1 MAAEGQV
8 KTQVTSF
15 LFLEAGS
22 VPERWADRAITGTL
36 VPLTPQEANDVLAEG
51 RVEPDELG
59 ADGDFV
65 RLVAR
70 GLSAEV
76 IARRLGLAPRS
87 VYRRLARLR
96 DALQVRS
103 TAELASELARRGYGV
118 TDPPARVRGNEPRG
132 VEISE
137 KPREV

>member
-1 MAAEGQV
+1 M
-8 KTQVTSF
+8 TSF
-15 LFLEAGS
+15 LFLDAGS
-22 VPERWADRAITGTL
+22 IPERWADRAITGTL
-36 VPLTPQEANDVLAEG
+36 VPLTPEEANEVLAEG
-51 RVEPDELG
+51 RVEPDDLG

-70 GLSAEV
+70 GLSAEI

-96 DALQVRS
+96 DALRVGS

-118 TDPPARVRGNEPRG
+118 TDPPTSVRGDERPA

-137 KPREV
+137 RSEEV